1 MLLDLVDPPPLV
13 ALLRKL
19 LVHDEWTTLRMCDP
33 APPCVLSS
41 LDRSTVVWPLL
52 TGSVLAAGCCRFA
65 IQSRTYP
72 TSTHTTSELGTR
84 GYIGWHRDF
93 EGPGIGISVNP
104 SAVIKVSQ
112 PAESAERM
120 HVPSS
125 IPTAATSSQPH
136 RSIARRCSR
145 TSRTLG
151 RRTAARHSSL
161 AAY

>member
-1 MLLDLVDPPPLV
+1 MVAERSSNPNFVDIPTSELFAELNRQVAEAPAGSEFPDAVLLDLVDPPPLV

-19 LVHDEWTTLRMCDP
+19 LVHDEWTTLRMCGP

-104 SAVIKVSQ
+104 SAVIKVS
-112 PAESAERM
+112 PKPN
-120 HVPSS
+120 H
-125 IPTAATSSQPH
+125 
-136 RSIARRCSR
+136 
-145 TSRTLG
+145 
-151 RRTAARHSSL
+151 
-161 AAY
+161 